1 VRWIDKFLNDPY
13 YLASPDPE
21 HRAELARAALA
32 NLASWLGW
40 LRAMEVFSLRW
51 TDVEVT
57 EPGDGA
63 MLDLPPATGAISL
76 RLLPQTKSDQSRTA
90 DVIIAYTTASGFSM
104 GRWLHRLRESL
115 GAVELLSDESL
126 IFQERDGTPW
136 TSLYFRSTY
145 LIPLLEM
152 QHRAG
157 DIHLTTF
164 DGSPGNSIADKFWS
178 MHTYRRG
185 GRTHV
190 SRVRVGCT
198 RKATTIEV
206 HEHGRWRFSRSSMD
220 MPTLYLEWTSVDRI
234 SVTLLCM

>member
-152 QHRAG
+152 QRRAG
-157 DIHLTTF
+157 DIHLTPF
-164 DGSPGNSIADKFWS
+164 DGSPGNSIGNLDAPARD
-178 MHTYRRG
+178 T
-185 GRTHV
+185 
-190 SRVRVGCT
+190 GCLQ
-198 RKATTIEV
+198 R
-206 HEHGRWRFSRSSMD
+206 
-220 MPTLYLEWTSVDRI
+220 
-234 SVTLLCM
+234 